1 MIWNQQ
7 VVAYLSCHLKA
18 SKKEEEEMHS
28 KWTCETFSFLTF
40 WSTQA
45 LHNPHMS
52 SEIIIQI
59 TQPVK
64 SMKDFNTSTLTCFH
78 PKNKKSFQCF
88 NALFSDEI
96 DPRVSLKVVI
106 CVVHDTMKGWS
117 FHNLS
122 SPIRGYNTTKAKV
135 ARVHRKVANI
145 LHFLPNQVG
154 YWDCNG

>member
-1 MIWNQQ
+1 MKKNIKLFQAMSIVCYSWWIFFIIENIHFLKVHILLKYIYMINLVHMYKTMISRGIFLMKKMIWNQQ

-18 SKKEEEEMHS
+18 WKEEEEEEMHS

-78 PKNKKSFQCF
+78 PKKK
-88 NALFSDEI
+88 I
-96 DPRVSLKVVI
+96 VS
-106 CVVHDTMKGWS
+106 M
-117 FHNLS
+117 F
-122 SPIRGYNTTKAKV
+122 
-135 ARVHRKVANI
+135 
-145 LHFLPNQVG
+145 
-154 YWDCNG
+154 

>member
-1 MIWNQQ
+1 MKTSIKKFQAMSIVCYSWWIFLSLKTFIFLKFISYWTIYMINLVHMYKTMISRGIFLMKKMIWNQQ

-18 SKKEEEEMHS
+18 WKKEEEEMHS

-40 WSTQA
+40 WSTRA

-78 PKNKKSFQCF
+78 PKKK
-88 NALFSDEI
+88 I
-96 DPRVSLKVVI
+96 VS
-106 CVVHDTMKGWS
+106 M
-117 FHNLS
+117 F
-122 SPIRGYNTTKAKV
+122 
-135 ARVHRKVANI
+135 
-145 LHFLPNQVG
+145 
-154 YWDCNG
+154 

>member
-1 MIWNQQ
+1 MFSPQKKNRFN
-7 VVAYLSCHLKA
+7 VLTHYL
-18 SKKEEEEMHS
+18 
-28 KWTCETFSFLTF
+28 
-40 WSTQA
+40 
-45 LHNPHMS
+45 
-52 SEIIIQI
+52 
-59 TQPVK
+59 V
-64 SMKDFNTSTLTCFH
+64 MK
-78 PKNKKSFQCF
+78 
-88 NALFSDEI
+88 I

-154 YWDCNG
+154 YWDCNGWNRKVELSWAELTHVLLRDGWAIMVWEKKSHYVILHAQKNPQSFFCFLGHS